1 MVQKILILF
10 LFFFILTLNACY
22 TITHPDPCPGL
33 VEEYYD
39 DKQEVVVEMPF
50 N

>member
-1 MVQKILILF
+1 MVQKISILF

-33 VEEYYD
+33 VEEHYEE
-39 DKQEVVVEMPF
+39 KQVVVVELPY
-50 N
+50 